1 MKKFAFPLDRV
12 LSWRQSQVR
21 LAKAELNRL
30 RAEHNALAIR
40 RAELTTDVEQARRE
54 LAVSS
59 ETTAVELGALE
70 HYRRAAAG
78 KAARL
83 EQRQVQLRETIS
95 RQMQVVFERTR
106 EAKLLERLR
115 ETRLA
120 SWKSAAG
127 REVDQL
133 AEESYLSRLAR
144 AQTGSQVR

>member
-1 MKKFAFPLDRV
+1 MKKFSFPLDRV

-21 LAKAELNRL
+21 LAEAELNRL
-30 RAEHNALAIR
+30 RAEHNALAIQ
-40 RAELTTDVEQARRE
+40 RAELTADVEQARRE
-54 LAVSS
+54 LAVSA

-83 EQRQVQLRETIS
+83 EQTQVQLRETIS

-106 EAKLLERLR
+106 DAKLLERLR

-120 SWKSAAG
+120 SWKAAAS

>member
-1 MKKFAFPLDRV
+1 MKKFSFPLDRV

-21 LAKAELNRL
+21 LAEAELNRL
-30 RAEHNALAIR
+30 RAEHNALAIQ
-40 RAELTTDVEQARRE
+40 RAELTADVEQARRE
-54 LAVSS
+54 LAVSA

-78 KAARL
+78 KAVRL
-83 EQRQVQLRETIS
+83 EQTQVQLRETIS

-106 EAKLLERLR
+106 DAKLLERLR

-120 SWKSAAG
+120 SWKAAAS

>member
-21 LAKAELNRL
+21 LAEAELNRL
-30 RAEHNALAIR
+30 RAEHNALATQ
-40 RAELTTDVEQARRE
+40 RAELTADVEQARRE

-83 EQRQVQLRETIS
+83 EQSQVQLRETIS